1 MNLMKFHIWLSF
13 ENLSRKFKFNYNAT
27 KITYTLPEYVFTFIK
42 ISCWILF
49 GKGNVSDESC
59 RVNRNKHSLFTNI
72 SFFVVQTDRQTGSDD
87 NTIRHMRF
95 VCWITKAT
103 DTLRIRNILWLDMC
117 AMGIHCCVSMAILNS
132 FILLAATCTPVTIKG
147 GTFVAFLFQQ

>member
-103 DTLRIRNILWLDMC
+103 DTLRICNSYCWQQYEIFCDST
-117 AMGIHCCVSMAILNS
+117 CVQWESIVASPWQYWTVLYCWQ
-132 FILLAATCTPVTIKG
+132 LLVH
-147 GTFVAFLFQQ
+147 QWQ